1 MGRNNGGVK
10 SSRAG
15 TKSGTVKKA
24 TRQEIE
30 STRQQII
37 ALNKQ
42 LTSAQAQ
49 VTKATNKVASAMG
62 GVYVAQNAQAK
73 ADAEAKYQ
81 KAVKAQTLALEKY
94 ESISSEHKALVSKYK
109 KMVGD

>member
-1 MGRNNGGVK
+1 MN
-10 SSRAG
+10 SRAG

-24 TRQEIE
+24 TREQIE

-49 VTKATNKVASAMG
+49 VTKTTNKVSAAMG
-62 GVYVAQNAQAK
+62 GIYVAQNDAAK
-73 ADAEAKYQ
+73 VAAEAKYQ
-81 KAVKAQTLALEKY
+81 KAISAQTIALEKY
-94 ESISSEHKALVSKYK
+94 EAIQSEHKSLVAKYK